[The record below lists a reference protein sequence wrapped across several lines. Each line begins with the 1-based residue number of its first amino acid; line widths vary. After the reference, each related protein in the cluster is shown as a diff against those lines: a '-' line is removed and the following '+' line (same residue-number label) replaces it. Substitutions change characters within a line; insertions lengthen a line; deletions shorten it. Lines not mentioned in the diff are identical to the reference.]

1 MLDVFVI
8 LFVGLMA
15 FAWYRQ
21 GMFSS
26 LIHLICTIVAGVL
39 AFALWETMADLLPLG
54 DASWGVGLLLPFAGL
69 LYGLRILTNRIIAGY
84 VDFHHLVNGI
94 GGAIF
99 GLASGILTMGLLV
112 IGLQMTGAPSL
123 FGYQSWVMGDG
134 VEPKR
139 KDNLWIPVD
148 DLAAQFFT
156 GLSTGSM
163 APLLGDATLASHHP
177 DLVRE
182 AAFYMHPWFEPG
194 SATASGNAGL
204 QNRKTADS
212 ESITLLKEKGCM
224 LLPAAPAKLTQYE
237 TIEYGQ
243 PKLKANQPTVIIGT
257 EILVVGKKSAGE
269 DGKLRIRQ
277 FQVALLYTDAAG
289 LVKETYPHGFIQYDS
304 YGSFAH
310 GKLETVRNKSQ
321 NKETVRW
328 VFQIPPKAKP
338 MALRVKH
345 QRFDLPDKPQE
356 GPELVAMIDALVELP
371 KPPDVE
377 PKPVDMNKIAKV
389 DARIPFV
396 LNSNTLETSVKLQD
410 EPGGREQ
417 SIVSGRG
424 SGLKSQQTGKAL
436 RVTRINAG
444 QNERIVRVT
453 LGTRVEH
460 GLLSRSLAMKDV
472 KVNPAPILSTEAGE
486 TFKAIGYIV
495 DSGASLKFNIDPEK
509 PIADM
514 SSVDVGTLS
523 REDTL
528 IFYYRLPKGA
538 VVTHAQLGPD
548 KFDFAPKMKAE

>member
-1 MLDVFVI
+1 MLDVFVF

-26 LIHLICTIVAGVL
+26 LIHLICTITAGVL
-39 AFALWETMADLLPLG
+39 AFALWETMADMLPLG
-54 DASWGVGLLLPFAGL
+54 DAAWGVGLLLPFAGI

-123 FGYQSWVMGDG
+123 MGYQSWVIGDG

-139 KDNLWIPVD
+139 AQSLLLPVD
-148 DLAAQFFT
+148 DLAADFFT

-163 APLLGDATLASHHP
+163 APLLGDATLATHHP
-177 DLVRE
+177 DLVQE

-194 SATASGNAGL
+194 SNSAAGNASV
-204 QNRKTADS
+204 QNRKTSDS
-212 ESITLLKEKGCM
+212 DAITLVKENSCV
-224 LLPAAPAKLTQYE
+224 LLPAAPAILTQYE
-237 TIEYGQ
+237 TLEYKSA
-243 PKLKANQPTVIIGT
+243 KLKADKPTVIIGT
-257 EILVVGKKSAGE
+257 DIQVVGKQSAGE

-277 FQVALLYTDAAG
+277 FQTALFYSDPTGIVKVA
-289 LVKETYPHGFIQYDS
+289 YPHGYIQYDS

-321 NKETVRW
+321 QKETVRW
-328 VFQIPPKAKP
+328 VFQIPAKSKP
-338 MALRVKH
+338 LSLRIKH
-345 QRFDLPDKPQE
+345 QRLALPDKPQE
-356 GPELVAMIDALVELP
+356 GPEMVAMIDGLVKLP
-371 KPPDVE
+371 EPVGPPPPLDIT
-377 PKPVDMNKIAKV
+377 KFSRV
-389 DARIPFV
+389 DARLPFT
-396 LNSNTLETSVKLQD
+396 LNANAMETSVKLQD
-410 EPGGREQ
+410 EPGGKEQ

-424 SGLKSQQTGKAL
+424 SGLKSQQTGKSL

-444 QNERIVRVT
+444 QNERILRLT

-472 KVNPAPILSTEAGE
+472 KVYPAPIVSTEAGE
-486 TFKAIGYIV
+486 TYKAIGYIV

-509 PIADM
+509 PITDM
-514 SSVDVGTLS
+514 SSVDIGTLS
-523 REDTL
+523 SEDTL

-538 VVTHAQLGPD
+538 VITHAQLGKD
-548 KFDFAPKMKAE
+548 KFDYAPKMKVD